1 MPFVRSAL
9 TLALSVSIC
18 GGLLAC
24 DGAAGNVG
32 VDAADVGAD
41 AVADVVDAT
50 PPFCSGATA
59 QVYDP
64 TVGAELEL
72 FPDDYYT
79 RVDAES
85 PTGLRLDLSPAI
97 APWIDDIADLL
108 RGTFDGLDGLSG
120 FGTNAGLVFR
130 FDGPVGSLPATAAES
145 LASDAILL
153 LDLSTD
159 PPTRVPFEARTNDG
173 GKDII
178 LWPLRPLALAARHAA
193 VITTAQPA
201 ADGGCLAPSET
212 LRGLLTGAV
221 EAPRLRALVPR
232 YAAALAATGL
242 APEEI
247 SAATVFTTQDDVAVI
262 RAVAADVR
270 ARSYGWSEPP
280 TCVIDGGMRRCDG
293 AFEAYDYRDGRI
305 ITDAT
310 PSASWRLE
318 VTAWLPVGAG
328 PFPTVFAAHG
338 IDDSVAG
345 APAQMAREL
354 VPEGF
359 AVVAMDALDHGRH
372 PTAAA
377 ISGGQHALA
386 FMGIDLQEM
395 TIDALTLRG
404 NFNQTV
410 VDRLQLIALLRADP
424 DLDGDGAADLD
435 AEHLGYYG
443 VSLGGMMGAP
453 LLALAN
459 NIDAGVLTVAG
470 GRLMTFATD
479 NATVEAFKPL
489 LADVVGSEALLN
501 RLFTAAQTVVDAA
514 DPATFGAHI
523 LADRLDSAPAIPNLL
538 CQVAIVDETVPPAAG
553 KALARA
559 LGIPHV
565 PPVLDPVALIATS
578 SPAPVVGNLAD
589 GAATAGFFQ
598 YDRVSEGAGVTA
610 ATHNNTLFSAEASLQ
625 ALHFLRAW
633 RDTGRGEIIDP
644 YAELSTPA
652 LSGE

>member
-1 MPFVRSAL
+1 MSLARSAAP
-9 TLALSVSIC
+9 LALAALLC
-18 GGLLAC
+18 GALPAC
-24 DGAAGNVG
+24 DDAAGAAPDAG
-32 VDAADVGAD
+32 VDAT
-41 AVADVVDAT
+41 DAT
-50 PPFCSGATA
+50 DDDVAPAPAFCGGPTT
-59 QVYDP
+59 QRYDP
-64 TVGAELEL
+64 VAGAELEL
-72 FPDDYYT
+72 FPDDFYT
-79 RVDAES
+79 RVDDAS
-85 PTGLRLDLSPAI
+85 PTGLRLDFTPAV
-97 APWIDDIADLL
+97 APWIADVAPLL
-108 RGTFDGLDGLSG
+108 RETFDGLDGLSG
-120 FGTNAGLVFR
+120 FGTNAGLVLR

-145 LASDAILL
+145 LVSDAILL

-178 LWPLRPLALAARHAA
+178 LWPLRPLARATAHAA
-193 VITTAQPA
+193 IITTAQPA

-221 EAPRLRALVPR
+221 SAPRLRALVPR
-232 YAAALAATGL
+232 YAALLAATGL
-242 APEEI
+242 EPAEV

-262 RAVAADVR
+262 RAVAADVQ

-280 TCVIDGGMRRCDG
+280 TCVIDGDLRRCDG

-310 PSASWRLE
+310 PNATWRLE
-318 VTAWLPVGAG
+318 VTAWLPAGPG

-338 IDDSVAG
+338 IDDSLEG
-345 APAQMAREL
+345 ASAHIAREL

-377 ISGGQHALA
+377 VSGGNHALA
-386 FMGIDLQEM
+386 FMGFDLQEM

-404 NFNQTV
+404 NFNQTL

-424 DLDGDGAADLD
+424 DLDGDGAADVD

-453 LLALAN
+453 LLALADDV
-459 NIDAGVLTVAG
+459 DAGVLTVAG
-470 GRLMTFATD
+470 GRLMTFVTD
-479 NATVEAFKPL
+479 NATVEPFKPL
-489 LADVVGSEALLN
+489 LADLVGSEALLN
-501 RLFTAAQTVVDAA
+501 RLLTAAQTVVDAA
-514 DPATFGAHI
+514 DPATFGPHV
-523 LADRLDSAPAIPNLL
+523 LGDRLDGAPAVPSLL
-538 CQVAIVDETVPPAAG
+538 CQVAIADETVPPAAG

-559 LGIPHV
+559 LNIPHV

-578 SPAPVVGNLAD
+578 APAPVAGNLAD

-598 YDRVSEGAGVTA
+598 YDRVSAGAGVTA
-610 ATHNNTLFSAEASLQ
+610 ATHNDTMFSAEASLQ

-633 RDTGRGEIIDP
+633 RDTGRGEIVDP
-644 YAELSTPA
+644 YAELSTPP
-652 LSGE
+652 LPGE